1 MRLVSRLV
9 LSHTVLPGVLMGV
22 LAFMLAS
29 LVQMTGLIDQVRE
42 RYLDAI
48 EEDEALHRAGWA
60 VEIEVRH
67 GIDAC
72 EAGAPDDE
80 IATRI
85 SERLANLREV
95 SVRIGARGAPEIHKA
110 VRGYDVLASE
120 IIEEDTCERLR
131 SAESRRERTELD
143 EELTDAWIS
152 RLFELHKN
160 VYLTGEE
167 ARRTGTQ
174 AIFAGAVVGILSLI
188 AAALLAQR
196 TARSVTRPLADLAR
210 TARRVGEGD
219 FSPTPL
225 SRGPMEVEDLS
236 REIDR
241 MRARLAE
248 LDALKQGFIAS
259 VSHELRTPL
268 TKLREGLSL
277 LRDGTA
283 GPLSPQQSRVLFIA
297 HQACER
303 EIRIV
308 TALLDL
314 SRLRAGSP
322 LKIEPSASLDDA
334 LHQAISE
341 ERSDAERRGVR
352 IEVDV
357 PGEAPSAALD
367 GPMVERAV
375 ANILRNAVSVSSEG
389 QIVYV
394 DRAVLDHGPGE
405 RTGPWARIRVR
416 DHGPGI
422 SAEMRATLFKP
433 FVTYSVRE
441 HPERVGIGLGLALA
455 REVAHAH
462 GGDVEL
468 LDVAG
473 KGAAFALWIPLYRS
487 SRLPPTPKGAGVE
500 RS

>member
-1 MRLVSRLV
+1 
-9 LSHTVLPGVLMGV
+9 MGV
-22 LAFMLAS
+22 LAFMLAA
-29 LVQMTGLIDQVRE
+29 LVRMNGLIDQVRE
-42 RYLDAI
+42 RYLGAI
-48 EEDEALHRAGWA
+48 DEDEALHRAGWA
-60 VEIEVRH
+60 IELAIRH

-72 EAGAPDDE
+72 ESGTPDAE
-80 IATRI
+80 VASRI
-85 SERLANLREV
+85 DVRLANLRQV
-95 SVRIGARGAPEIHKA
+95 SARVGELGAKPIRDA
-110 VRGYDVLASE
+110 VQGYDKLASR
-120 IIEEDTCERLR
+120 IIAHDTCDVLR
-131 SAESRRERTELD
+131 SSASRRERTDLD
-143 EELTDAWIS
+143 EDLTNAWIS

-167 ARRTGTQ
+167 ARRTGAK
-174 AIFAGAVVGILSLI
+174 AIIAGAVVGLLSLFV
-188 AAALLAQR
+188 AALLAQR

-219 FSPTPL
+219 FSPAPL
-225 SRGPMEVEDLS
+225 ARGPFEVEALS

-277 LRDGTA
+277 LGDGTT
-283 GPLSPQQSRVLFIA
+283 GPLSDRQARVVAIA
-297 HQACER
+297 QLACER

-322 LKIEPSASLDDA
+322 LKIEPGGSLDDA
-334 LHQAISE
+334 LHQAVGE

-357 PGEAPSAALD
+357 PGEAPTAALD
-367 GPMVERAV
+367 GPMVERAI
-375 ANILRNAVSVSSEG
+375 ANLLRNAVSVSSEG
-389 QIVYV
+389 QTVYV
-394 DRAVLDHGPGE
+394 DRVVLDHGPG
-405 RTGPWARIRVR
+405 RRPGTWARIRVR

-422 SAEMRATLFKP
+422 SEEMRATLFKP

-441 HPERVGIGLGLALA
+441 HPEQVGIGLGLALA
-455 REVAHAH
+455 REVAQAH

-468 LDVAG
+468 LAVTG
-473 KGAAFALWIPLYRS
+473 KGAAFALWIPVPRI
-487 SRLPPTPKGAGVE
+487 SRFSLAPPGATAE
-500 RS
+500 RR